1 MPSLSPERD
10 QKSSIIRPRIPLIFK
25 PNIETLDRSSVLR
38 YRAPFEIPEV
48 KEISKKYK
56 ERAE

>member
-10 QKSSIIRPRIPLIFK
+10 PKPSIIRPRIPLTFK

-48 KEISKKYK
+48 KEIS
-56 ERAE
+56 